1 MVTVEK
7 SLRRYRA
14 SEVHTIA
21 LPGLPEKGD
30 ASDWFRTGTRERFD
44 EIVYEEFHIE
54 SLDRQASEE
63 SVDIHAAE
71 AREREIWTPEQLVD
85 NSSIRFPDGFL
96 HGEIFPRGTIS
107 MIYGPSG
114 SGKSYLVMYLGAQIA
129 LGALVHR
136 LETSPGRVLFLSEEM
151 GPPELKLRS
160 EIVWTKEM
168 RTEIRDRFTVK
179 FFSGFDFGG
188 KDRKNESINDFN
200 TICTKHKPDIVFVD
214 SLTKIHHEEENSNP
228 RMGQVMQNLETA
240 ARNSNVA
247 IVVVHHMG
255 KAGPEPRA
263 GKDKARG
270 ASAIMAAMNDALS
283 VECVSAA
290 ELRSVIAFEK
300 TRSIIGSAPPSF
312 TFSQMAEESG
322 RTVHV
327 KNKRIPAVTFLIG
340 DYTKKDRVEDT
351 ALRDV
356 RGTLEGLVGERISE
370 GSVADEVSRVDL
382 IARLRTENPDWTDNY
397 CDQAIMRAVGRKMI
411 ERRGR
416 GTYGPARN

>member
-1 MVTVEK
+1 
-7 SLRRYRA
+7 
-14 SEVHTIA
+14 
-21 LPGLPEKGD
+21 
-30 ASDWFRTGTRERFD
+30 
-44 EIVYEEFHIE
+44 
-54 SLDRQASEE
+54 
-63 SVDIHAAE
+63 
-71 AREREIWTPEQLVD
+71 
-85 NSSIRFPDGFL
+85 
-96 HGEIFPRGTIS
+96 
-107 MIYGPSG
+107 
-114 SGKSYLVMYLGAQIA
+114 
-129 LGALVHR
+129 
-136 LETSPGRVLFLSEEM
+136 
-151 GPPELKLRS
+151 
-160 EIVWTKEM
+160 
-168 RTEIRDRFTVK
+168 
-179 FFSGFDFGG
+179 
-188 KDRKNESINDFN
+188 
-200 TICTKHKPDIVFVD
+200 
-214 SLTKIHHEEENSNP
+214 
-228 RMGQVMQNLETA
+228 MQNLETA